1 MSLLTPLGLLG
12 ALIAIPIL
20 LLYMLRL
27 RRREVVVSSNFL
39 WQQIIRD
46 REANTPWQRLR
57 RNILLILQLII
68 LALLVFA
75 LARPAQIIPR
85 ITSGKTVILL
95 DASASMNAVDVDGDT
110 RFQAAKL
117 EALRLISDITLDD
130 EISIIRVADISEP
143 LTGYTGNVAEL
154 RNAINNAEAGEGRG
168 DWDTALT
175 LAAAGAEGA
184 ERFNIIIISDGGLGE
199 TAILPENIPAPV
211 YVPIGAASDNL
222 AISALATR
230 TLPGNDPQ
238 LFAQVRNYAEVEN
251 EVSLLVRLDGEIWRS
266 NTQTISANSQRSF
279 VFEVD
284 EPFTTIQ
291 AELVL
296 DDEIVDYLDL
306 DNAAYTIASDTRTR
320 RVLLVSTQQNRFLEQ
335 ALRSVPSVQVFRG
348 DPNRDTLPDTPY
360 DLYVFNGYLPSTLPD
375 ADMMIINPP
384 TSSALFALGDINDET
399 RPIELIN
406 RSHPVSSFI
415 NVNNINLAR
424 FRNLSQISWA
434 ETLIAANNEPIV
446 LAGENAG
453 RQVVL
458 MPFNLLES
466 DFTLNIAFPLMVAQS
481 MNWFSPA
488 NLVSGGTSYN
498 VGDIVRIN
506 PPIEASAIRVTRPD
520 GESRILDIT
529 GNTLSYSQTQ
539 SSGLYT
545 IEVLQG
551 DDVSDTQVVS
561 VNLFGETESNI
572 DPVPEGQIVLGGS
585 VVEADPEEQLGYN
598 EWWGWLASLALI
610 VLLWEWRV
618 YFRRLT
624 PQTPDDDDFMRTT
637 AGRGGILSRLGRAR
651 DSVTPRGRPVRRSN
665 RERFQ

>member
-12 ALIAIPIL
+12 ALVAIPIL

-39 WQQIIRD
+39 WEQIIRD

-75 LARPAQIIPR
+75 LARPAQIIPK
-85 ITSGKTVILL
+85 IVSGKTVILL

-110 RFQAAKL
+110 RFEAAKL

-130 EISIIRVADISEP
+130 EISIIRVADVAEP
-143 LTGYTGNVAEL
+143 LTSYTGNVAEL
-154 RNAINNAEAGEGRG
+154 RNAINNAEAGQGRG

-184 ERFNIIIISDGGLGE
+184 ESFSIIIISDGGLGE
-199 TAILPENIPAPV
+199 TAQLPENIPAPL
-211 YVPIGAASDNL
+211 YVPVGSENDNL

-238 LFAQVRNYAEVEN
+238 LFAQVRNYADVEN
-251 EVSLLVRLDGEIWRS
+251 EVSLLVRLDGEFWRS
-266 NTQTISANSQRSF
+266 ATQPISANSQRSF
-279 VFEVD
+279 VFNVD

-296 DDEIVDYLDL
+296 DNEVVDYLDL
-306 DNAAYTIASDTRTR
+306 DNNAYTIASDTRTR
-320 RVLLVSTQQNRFLEQ
+320 RVLLISTQQNRFLEQ
-335 ALRSVPSVQVFRG
+335 ALRSVPGVQIFRG
-348 DPNRDTLPDTPY
+348 DPNRNTLPDTPY
-360 DLYVFNGYLPSTLPD
+360 DLYVFNGYLPTTLPE
-375 ADMMIINPP
+375 ADMLIINPP
-384 TSSALFALGDINDET
+384 TSSALFALGEVNDST
-399 RPIELIN
+399 RPIALVN
-406 RSHPVSSFI
+406 RTHPVTSFI
-415 NVNNINLAR
+415 NVNNVNLAR

-434 ETLIAANNEPIV
+434 ETLISANGEPIV
-446 LAGENAG
+446 LAGENQG

-466 DFTLNIAFPLMVAQS
+466 DFTLNIAFPLMIANS

-498 VGDIVRIN
+498 VGDIIRIN
-506 PPIEASAIRVTRPD
+506 PPVDASSVRVTPPD
-520 GESRILDIT
+520 GEPRILDIT
-529 GNTLSYSQTQ
+529 GDTLSYSQTLEA
-539 SSGLYT
+539 GLYT
-545 IEVLQG
+545 IEILQG
-551 DDVSDTQVVS
+551 DAVSDTQIVS
-561 VNLFGETESNI
+561 INLFGEIESNI
-572 DPVPEGQIVLGGS
+572 APLPEGALVLGGGDNT
-585 VVEADPEEQLGYN
+585 EDPEEQLGYN

-610 VLLWEWRV
+610 VLLWEWRT
-618 YFRRLT
+618 YHQRMR
-624 PQTPDDDDFMRTT
+624 PQTPENDDFGRST
-637 AGRGGILSRLGRAR
+637 AGRGSILSRLGRAGSGGYR
-651 DSVTPRGRPVRRSN
+651 RRGAIERSD
-665 RERFQ
+665 RERVR